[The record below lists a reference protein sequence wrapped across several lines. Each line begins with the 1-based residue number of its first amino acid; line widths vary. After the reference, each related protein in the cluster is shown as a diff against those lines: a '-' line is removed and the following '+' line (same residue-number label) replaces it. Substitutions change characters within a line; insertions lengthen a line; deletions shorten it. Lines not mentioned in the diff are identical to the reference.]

1 MDWIKPEPLWLFS
14 PRFLATDEQFSTT
27 QGGFGDLSN
36 ANFFDRIKD
45 DYGDAIYA
53 FDHYTV
59 SVTPE
64 RNALDLPSGG
74 ITCDVTTHS
83 RGGLVLRN
91 LVERKDKVPREQR
104 PSA

>member
-14 PRFLATDEQFSTT
+14 PKFLATDKQFSTT
-27 QGGFGDLSN
+27 QGGLGDLSN
-36 ANFFDRIKD
+36 ADFFDRIKD

-64 RNALDLPSGG
+64 RNALDLPSALPSGG
-74 ITCDVTTHS
+74 TPAT
-83 RGGLVLRN
+83 
-91 LVERKDKVPREQR
+91 
-104 PSA
+104 